1 MTLPDL
7 LQGELFAVLLTF
19 CRVGSALMVLPAF
32 GEPYMLSR
40 LRLTL
45 ALATSLLIGLVH
57 APDLPAPPAEIS
69 QLASLVSVE
78 VVLGLF
84 IGATVRLALIT
95 AHLAGGLIA
104 MQSGLAAAAFF
115 DPAGGTQN
123 SGIGNFLTMMMLA
136 LIFVTEGHHMILLGL
151 DRSYA
156 MLPAGELIT
165 GDMALTF
172 SRLSAD
178 AIGIATRI
186 AAPMLLVGI
195 LSNLLMG
202 VLNRLMPTF
211 QVLFV
216 VMPVQI
222 VLAFA
227 IIALSLGVT
236 GTLML
241 QLFETSLAWLDPA

>member
-1 MTLPDL
+1 MNLGL
-7 LQGELFAVLLTF
+7 LLEGELFAVLLTF
-19 CRVGSALMVLPAF
+19 CRIGAAMMVLPAF

-40 LRLTL
+40 MRLWL
-45 ALATSLLIGLVH
+45 ALAVSLLIGFVH
-57 APDLPAPPAEIS
+57 APVLPAPPAEIA
-69 QLASLVSVE
+69 QLARLITIE
-78 VVLGLF
+78 VILGLF
-84 IGATVRLALIT
+84 IGATVRLTLLA

-104 MQSGLAAAAFF
+104 MQSGLASAAFF

-123 SGIGNFLTMMMLA
+123 SGIGNFFTMMMLA

-165 GDMALTF
+165 ADMALTF
-172 SRLSAD
+172 SRLTAD
-178 AIGIATRI
+178 AIGVATRI

-202 VLNRLMPTF
+202 ILNRLMPTF

-216 VMPVQI
+216 VMPIQI

-227 IIALSLGVT
+227 IVALSLGVT

-241 QLFETSLAWLDPA
+241 KLFETSLAWLDSA